1 MQGRDDAWLEL
12 RVDGVEVE
20 RFGANELDSAVA
32 AADALLES
40 ALARTV
46 EIYRCTTG
54 LVHMEPVMLLRH
66 APLDEPGA

>member
-1 MQGRDDAWLEL
+1 MQGREDAWLEL
-12 RVDGVEVE
+12 RVNGEEIE

-40 ALARTV
+40 AIARTV

-66 APLDEPGA
+66 APVEQPEA

>member
-1 MQGRDDAWLEL
+1 MQGREDAWLEL
-12 RVDGVEVE
+12 RVDGEEIE

-40 ALARTV
+40 AMARTV

-66 APLDEPGA
+66 APDAQPEG